1 MLEEDFK
8 KINEILNGSS
18 IKNGE
23 RQNNQQNV
31 LTSQADN
38 SSQIDA
44 NNNGTGSMPNEQASR
59 RRSNT
64 GNQFEDLHT
73 TTGAPIDENAN
84 ASQYDD
90 DDESFNEHNRYSAG
104 TGKRGRPANKKSKRG
119 RKRKI
124 RDTNE
129 MSTDSDSEVFNYDKF
144 MRKIGKKGSRV
155 NATIRMHAV
164 RTPVPGLKKA
174 PVQNPKMSITE
185 KMNNS
190 MNEESSNVK
199 GIKKKPLEISETTQ
213 PSRANTNGN
222 KESEESVKEDMPKAI
237 IDEMKQIEGEA
248 YAGELDINSQKKML
262 QAYESNNTVKL
273 YNLRERRST
282 KKYYDEDPDLDEELG
297 IEGDS
302 RMAYG
307 YTGYKS
313 GRNQTYGVNSNAP
326 KRASTNEFKYQSKP
340 KRKKRKDDDEDYIE
354 EDDFEAEENDDY
366 SPSLKNKNSGKY
378 NPSMYNDYQMRNQM
392 PMQNHMMHQNNM
404 SKFDLMKIFGHMI

>member
-1 MLEEDFK
+1 
-8 KINEILNGSS
+8 
-18 IKNGE
+18 
-23 RQNNQQNV
+23 
-31 LTSQADN
+31 
-38 SSQIDA
+38 
-44 NNNGTGSMPNEQASR
+44 MPNEQASR

-313 GRNQTYGVNSNAP
+313 GRNQTYGVNSNAS